1 MTEMGELGLLGA
13 TINGYDCAG
22 VGYVSYGLVARAVEQ
37 VDSGYRSAMSVQSSL
52 VMHPIYLFGSDEQ
65 KKKYVVRHPAA
76 AAAAAPAKRYR
87 HSSFAGLPPAASA
100 PTTPAPLLFL
110 RLLLPSTHH
119 LAPPFSQVPPRARR
133 GAPHRVLRAHG
144 AEPRVRPGG
153 HGDARAQAGGRV
165 VRAERREDVD
175 HQLAH
180 RRLGCGT

>member
-87 HSSFAGLPPAASA
+87 HSSCCFCTHDTRPATIPST
-100 PTTPAPLLFL
+100 PTTKHSPPHPAILSGTS
-110 RLLLPSTHH
+110 PSSPRRASSGASGSRSRTTGPTRR
-119 LAPPFSQVPPRARR
+119 AWRRARASR
-133 GAPHRVLRAHG
+133 RT
-144 AEPRVRPGG
+144 
-153 HGDARAQAGGRV
+153 GRS
-165 VRAERREDVD
+165 
-175 HQLAH
+175 
-180 RRLGCGT
+180 C